1 MFNIRYG
8 IKFIAEH
15 VVFMSIADTTND
27 VMHFVLN
34 VEWDNED
41 KTNMKEANEE
51 SEQKIARVPNMTF
64 YLLLRSYASIYFY
77 SR

>member
-1 MFNIRYG
+1 MLNIRYG

-34 VEWDNED
+34 VEWDNEGS
-41 KTNMKEANEE
+41 KRRE
-51 SEQKIARVPNMTF
+51 
-64 YLLLRSYASIYFY
+64 
-77 SR
+77 